1 MFMNS
6 GWQPFFENR
15 RTGFPIFQCMMD
27 LEFLITERIPQRW
40 MYPADE
46 SINNALNLT
55 EALSRQYLG
64 EDSINATMWILK
76 E

>member
-15 RTGFPIFQCMMD
+15 RTGFPIFND
-27 LEFLITERIPQRW
+27 DGSGILNNGRIPQRW